1 MRPTKEQVKQEERF
15 FTFTGDQKDL
25 QKQVEFLSAYFI
37 AKLQILRRSNDYIT
51 REQAAEE
58 LFYKDMLTY
67 HKKYDNGLFA
77 NLLYYL
83 LNMELQ
89 ILKARDIFKNIY

>member
-1 MRPTKEQVKQEERF
+1 MRQKKEQVKERERF

-58 LFYKDMLTY
+58 IFYKDMIAACACFIQV
-67 HKKYDNGLFA
+67 KKHENT
-77 NLLYYL
+77 NKQS
-83 LNMELQ
+83 ES
-89 ILKARDIFKNIY
+89 IS

>member
-1 MRPTKEQVKQEERF
+1 MRPTKEQVKERERF

-58 LFYKDMLTY
+58 LFYKDMIAACACFIQV
-67 HKKYDNGLFA
+67 KKHENTNKQGKS
-77 NLLYYL
+77 
-83 LNMELQ
+83 
-89 ILKARDIFKNIY
+89 IS